1 MLYILVEAIYSYRE
15 QEAAGN
21 LEASIE
27 HRILSCAWLEFF
39 RALIFL
45 FDSVTSH
52 DQMSM
57 NARGWLSLI
66 YDAWPAIVFGF
77 FNLGSFLAI

>member
-15 QEAAGN
+15 QDRGSWKLRGVDRTPHPVLCMTEIIINGQG
-21 LEASIE
+21 
-27 HRILSCAWLEFF
+27 LEFF

-57 NARGWLSLI
+57 NARG
-66 YDAWPAIVFGF
+66 
-77 FNLGSFLAI
+77 